1 MAKPEMRGALPLFGP
16 PAFYRSALVIVI
28 PIMLQT
34 LITGLVSLVDNFM
47 VSALGDARMAGV
59 NVANQLNF
67 IYLVVVNTVC
77 VAGGIYLSQHRG
89 AGDREGMR
97 QAFRFKLILATGI
110 SVIYLLVVLVFAEPL
125 ILLML
130 GGNKEGGEIVAQG
143 ARYLRL
149 VSASFIPFG
158 ITAAVSTSFRDMGVT
173 KIPLAVSV
181 VAALTNTFFNWVLIY
196 GNLGAPRLEV
206 SGAAGATVLARAVEA
221 GIFLLMLR
229 RRSPDFA
236 FRPSKLFAL
245 NVKLFKEIL
254 SKSGIM
260 LFSETAWV
268 MSETIIT
275 ALYNGRG
282 GVETVAGMAAGWT
295 IANIIFLVF
304 PAIHASTNVIVGATL
319 GAGKLEEGK
328 QKARWIMSG
337 AMILGVFAG
346 FAATVGTLVI
356 PFVFGNLSESARM
369 VTRGLC
375 RGASCPLHNLGPG
388 CPFRVRQA
396 FRSTKGLGC
405 GVVVAKGKMGEESRI
420 QASGLRDSIVCLTRR
435 SQRSLSSIPACPST
449 QRNSGLR
456 PSARESSLSH
466 NSRFLTGSLPEVFQ
480 PLAFQARIHLVMP
493 FLTYWE
499 SVKTMMGAL
508 SQEGEDGRTSPLLEA
523 RKLKASITAESSILL
538 LVVAGSKPEA
548 SFSLSP

>member
-1 MAKPEMRGALPLFGP
+1 MRASLPLFGP
-16 PAFYRSALVIVI
+16 PAFYRSALAIVV
-28 PIMLQT
+28 PVMLQT

-89 AGDREGMR
+89 AGDKEGMR

-110 SVIYLLVVLVFAEPL
+110 SAIYLLVTLVFAEPL

-158 ITAAVSTSFRDMGVT
+158 ITAAVSTSFRDTGVT
-173 KIPLAVSV
+173 KVPLVVSV
-181 VAALTNTFFNWVLIY
+181 CAALTNTFFNWVLIY

-206 SGAAGATVLARAVEA
+206 AGAAAATVLARAVEV
-221 GIFLLMLR
+221 GIFLLMVR

-236 FRPSKLFAL
+236 FPPSRLFAL
-245 NVKLFKEIL
+245 NFRLFKEIL

-268 MSETIIT
+268 LSETIIT

-282 GVETVAGMAAGWT
+282 GAETVAGMAAGWT

-337 AMILGVFAG
+337 AMILGFFAG
-346 FAATVGTLVI
+346 IAAAAGTLVI
-356 PFVFGNLSESARM
+356 PFVFGNLSGSARM
-369 VTRGLC
+369 VTRGLVFVI
-375 RGASCPLHNLGPG
+375 GAYMPVWCLLNSQFAVSRAGGDTLMGVWVDVGVSYILFIPAAVLLALYTSLGPVALFG
-388 CPFRVRQA
+388 LAKLFDLPKALVAAWWLRKEKWVRNLA
-396 FRSTKGLGC
+396 VRT
-405 GVVVAKGKMGEESRI
+405 A
-420 QASGLRDSIVCLTRR
+420 ASGT
-435 SQRSLSSIPACPST
+435 P
-449 QRNSGLR
+449 
-456 PSARESSLSH
+456 
-466 NSRFLTGSLPEVFQ
+466 
-480 PLAFQARIHLVMP
+480 
-493 FLTYWE
+493 
-499 SVKTMMGAL
+499 
-508 SQEGEDGRTSPLLEA
+508 
-523 RKLKASITAESSILL
+523 
-538 LVVAGSKPEA
+538 
-548 SFSLSP
+548 